1 MNYISPY
8 ATLIVHVWEMK
19 SIQPFRVK
27 WIDFLQQ
34 APLPHPLPGT
44 YTHRHFLTHIL
55 AFECFNQIAQLLMS
69 ILWRSYKCI
78 FSVILRISKNL
89 IRVTFL
95 KNNVHLYM
103 KIVLQQRNVTVTF
116 KLNTVIYM
124 LITNS
129 NIKPLITTIDYI

>member
-19 SIQPFRVK
+19 PIQPFRVK

-34 APLPHPLPGT
+34 APLPNPLPGT

-55 AFECFNQIAQLLMS
+55 AFKSFNQIAQLLMS

-103 KIVLQQRNVTVTF
+103 KIVLQQRYVAV

-129 NIKPLITTIDYI
+129 NIKPLITTIDNI

>member
-34 APLPHPLPGT
+34 APLPTPSPAH
-44 YTHRHFLTHIL
+44 THTDTFLTHIL

-103 KIVLQQRNVTVTF
+103 KIVLQQRNVAV

-129 NIKPLITTIDYI
+129 NIKPLITTIDNI

>member
-27 WIDFLQQ
+27 WIDFFYNR
-34 APLPHPLPGT
+34 LPSPTPSPAH
-44 YTHRHFLTHIL
+44 THTDTFLTHIL

-89 IRVTFL
+89 IRVIFL

-103 KIVLQQRNVTVTF
+103 KIVLQQRNVTI

-129 NIKPLITTIDYI
+129 NIKPLITSIDYI

>member
-1 MNYISPY
+1 
-8 ATLIVHVWEMK
+8 
-19 SIQPFRVK
+19 
-27 WIDFLQQ
+27 
-34 APLPHPLPGT
+34 
-44 YTHRHFLTHIL
+44 
-55 AFECFNQIAQLLMS
+55 MS

-89 IRVTFL
+89 IRVIFL

-103 KIVLQQRNVTVTF
+103 KIVLQQRNVTI

>member
-1 MNYISPY
+1 
-8 ATLIVHVWEMK
+8 
-19 SIQPFRVK
+19 
-27 WIDFLQQ
+27 
-34 APLPHPLPGT
+34 
-44 YTHRHFLTHIL
+44 
-55 AFECFNQIAQLLMS
+55 MS

-89 IRVTFL
+89 IRVIFL

-103 KIVLQQRNVTVTF
+103 KIVLQQRNVTI
-116 KLNTVIYM
+116 KLNTVKYM